1 MVLAIALGIP
11 CSVES
16 FPLTH
21 SLTTKSFFRHDS
33 LARFMIPTTR
43 CTRGTSR
50 VMMAG
55 FGAKPKEKPQATGA
69 GKGQRAY
76 ERQVRSYKGLRAA
89 GAEGL
94 DVYVHRVGGDDMF
107 IFAGKVAWSSE
118 VSAEQALQVCPDRV
132 SLRYVCK
139 WMCVDTRVCS
149 VGSIY
154 CNSNCSICNVG
165 LLPCSNMT
173 FKL

>member
-1 MVLAIALGIP
+1 MTANKSPVFLALAVALGIS

-16 FPLTH
+16 FSLTP
-21 SLTTKSFFRHDS
+21 SLTTKSFFKHDS
-33 LARFMIPTTR
+33 LVPFMIPTAR
-43 CTRGTSR
+43 CARGTSR

-55 FGAKPKEKPQATGA
+55 FGAKPKEKPQSTGA

-94 DVYVHRVGGDDMF
+94 DVYVHRLGGDDMF

-118 VSAEQALQVCPDRV
+118 VSAEQALQVCPDRT
-132 SLRYVCK
+132 SLRYTCK
-139 WMCVDTRVCS
+139 WAKTLR
-149 VGSIY
+149 
-154 CNSNCSICNVG
+154 NNVRG
-165 LLPCSNMT
+165 CLRR
-173 FKL
+173 F